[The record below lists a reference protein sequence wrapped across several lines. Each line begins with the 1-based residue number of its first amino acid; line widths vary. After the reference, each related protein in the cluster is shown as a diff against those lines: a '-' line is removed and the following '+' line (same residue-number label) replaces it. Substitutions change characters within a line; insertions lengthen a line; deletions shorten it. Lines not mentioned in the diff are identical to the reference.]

1 MEDYARKESE
11 FQAGIPPRLV
21 SIFYAVFHE
30 KQGPKVIYE
39 VPEGSILPTS
49 ESTKQPILDFNSISE
64 YIIPKDSLAGHLVTV
79 CTDSHKVLGFPVY
92 IDAHKYKKVYKRNN
106 FIFNLCF
113 VFDRNADTSSYEPVV
128 RKIARVLTSLELES
142 GFLYEKKMMYNVI
155 EQLLEDLNSY
165 CECQIPI
172 NSANTINLK
181 LFPTYPNPPP
191 VYDYQVPI
199 CTVNLEVL
207 MDVNWDL
214 TMKNVATRINGIHH
228 VKKIADLADVD
239 PGLARKCM
247 EHLLYYGCIIM
258 VDIFQ
263 FSNVYAVKPDI
274 MRVLEDEAVQNECI
288 SYVTKLDAGPP
299 PSFIKLFSLYCQLKY
314 GVSLKEWIEENQVS
328 SLNIDI
334 RRFITFGVI
343 KRFLYRVHKYPVLPE
358 FALLSNGGGDSSNTS
373 KLPLNLRK
381 LLNGTHH
388 YDEICTAENCSA
400 KELDEKL
407 SVEPKIW
414 FIWR

>member
-21 SIFYAVFHE
+21 SIFYAVFDVH
-30 KQGPKVIYE
+30 KGPKVIYE
-39 VPEGSILPTS
+39 VPEGSIIPNP
-49 ESTKQPILDFNSISE
+49 ESTKQPILDFSSISD
-64 YIIPKDSLAGHLVTV
+64 YIIPKEPLSKHLITV
-79 CTDSHKVLGFPVY
+79 CTDSHKVLGYPVWV
-92 IDAHKYKKVYKRNN
+92 DGLKYRRNS
-106 FIFNLCF
+106 FCFNLCF

-128 RKIARVLTSLELES
+128 RKIARVLRSLELEN
-142 GFLYEKKMMYNVI
+142 GFLYEEKTKVMMYNII

-199 CTVNLEVL
+199 CTVNLKAL

-214 TMKNVATRINGIHH
+214 TMKNIATRINGIHH
-228 VKKIADLADVD
+228 VKKIADLADVNHD
-239 PGLARKCM
+239 LARKCM

-258 VDIFQ
+258 

-288 SYVTKLDAGPP
+288 SYVTKSVAIPP
-299 PSFIKLFSLYCQLKY
+299 PSFAKLFSLYCQLKY
-314 GVSLKEWIEENQVS
+314 GVSLKEWLEEYQVS

-358 FALLSNGGGDSSNTS
+358 VALLSNGGGEGDNSNSNAS
-373 KLPLNLRK
+373 KLPLKLRK
-381 LLNGTHH
+381 LLDGTHH

-407 SVEPKIW
+407 SVEPKIK